1 MNGTACFTGCLMKVK
16 VRLFGTLP
24 QRVPNYNAET
34 GMDVDLPKGSKVQ
47 DLLACLKI
55 PDPEADV
62 VMVNGVVLKYDST
75 LEEGMC
81 VDFFTL
87 ISGG

>member
-1 MNGTACFTGCLMKVK
+1 MRVK
-16 VRLFGTLP
+16 VRLFGMLP
-24 QRVPNYNAET
+24 RRFPNYNPET
-34 GMDVDLPKGSKVQ
+34 GMDIDLPKGSRVQ

-55 PDPEADV
+55 PEPEADI
-62 VMVNGVVLKYDST
+62 VMVKGVVLKSDST